1 MNRYLPWLLVSALAP
16 LAPLAATQAATPFDR
31 TVDAD
36 ARGTVEV
43 HNIAGS
49 VEIQGWD
56 KPSVHVS
63 GTLADNVERVDVRRD
78 GNRVVVEVVMREESR
93 SRSYEGTKL
102 TIEAPRASTL
112 EVSTVSA
119 SIAARAIEGEQR
131 LQSVSGSIDAD
142 AFASDV
148 TANAVSGEVTVHGHG
163 SAAVIRARAVSG
175 EVRLVDVA
183 GQVEAQAVSGAVEVA
198 ANQVDRV
205 TLSSISGRVS
215 LSGALGDHA
224 RADLTTTSG
233 SLNMTFAGTAA
244 AEYDLTTFS
253 GRIDPCFGPPVS
265 EPRNGPQRAHRFRE
279 GDSDAR
285 VRANSMSGSITLC
298 RK

>member
-1 MNRYLPWLLVSALAP
+1 MNRYLPGLLVSALVP
-16 LAPLAATQAATPFDR
+16 FAAANGAAPFDR

-36 ARGTVEV
+36 ARGTVDV

-49 VEIQGWD
+49 VEIKGWER
-56 KPSVHVS
+56 PSVHVS
-63 GTLADNVERVDVRRD
+63 GTLGDNVERVDVRRD
-78 GNRVVVEVVMREESR
+78 GSRVMVEVVMRDGSR
-93 SRSYEGTKL
+93 SRSSEGTRL

-119 SIAARAIEGEQR
+119 NISAREIEGEQR
-131 LQSVSGSIDAD
+131 LSSVSGTIDAE

-148 TANAVSGEVTVHGHG
+148 NVSSVSGGVTVHGHG
-163 SAAVIRARAVSG
+163 SAGLTRVRSISG
-175 EVRLVDVA
+175 QVRLTDVA
-183 GQVEAQAVSGAVEVA
+183 GQVEAQAVSGSVEVA
-198 ANQVDRV
+198 SNQLERA
-205 TLSSISGRVS
+205 TLNSISGRIT
-215 LSGALGDHA
+215 LSGALGEHA

-253 GRIDPCFGPPVS
+253 GSIDPCFGPPVS
-265 EPRNGPQRAHRFRE
+265 EPRNGSERQHRFRE

-285 VRANSMSGSITLC
+285 VRANTMSGSITLC